1 MICRLKDNKCRD
13 YTYELPSYPLTLKNK
28 SETSCSKEE
37 RIMPTLISVKKKEK
51 NDTMYMTLPDYNNF
65 SETFSI
71 NTAGFFGTITLDSK
85 DKKKPQKNYAVS
97 ISRAPGI
104 FARSLVVTLTP
115 LYIIMN
121 QSGNSIS
128 LRQVDDEDNVISL
141 ENKEYTPFH
150 WPSSKSHSLQLFING
165 YGYEWSQPFELVPSH
180 LSLQMKK
187 CRTLQSEHDVWEREN
202 TEDPMIAQ
210 YSVVQVD
217 ITMVKA
223 QCYVFIKKMVWF
235 ELIIHV

>member
-1 MICRLKDNKCRD
+1 M
-13 YTYELPSYPLTLKNK
+13 KNK

-235 ELIIHV
+235 GLIIHV